1 MSSRV
6 WPAVLASAAVGIQVG
21 AATVAS
27 RAVVGEVGPVTLAL
41 LRYAIG
47 ACCLLPF
54 FFAAPRVRLAPRD
67 LLAVAALG
75 IGQFGI
81 LVALLNL
88 SLLYI
93 TSARAVLLFATFPLM
108 TMLLAAALGRERL
121 SLLKTLGVAL
131 SFAGV
136 GLALLDKLAVGAV
149 APGAWIGVVAVLGSA
164 LTGAVCS
171 VLYRPYLQKYPTL
184 PVSTLAMLASVA
196 FLAVLA
202 IPEGMMA
209 TLPRLGAAAWLAV
222 FFIGLSS
229 GIAYFGWLWAL
240 GRLPPTQVTVFLS
253 LSPITAALLGAV
265 FLGERLS
272 PLTLAG
278 LAAVVG
284 GLVLALRV
292 RAERGPKTSFARPAR
307 PQSQRRTRDL

>member
-1 MSSRV
+1 MSGRP
-6 WPAVLASAAVGIQVG
+6 WAAVVVAALVGVQVG

-54 FFAAPRVRLAPRD
+54 FLAVPRVRFAARD

-88 SLLYI
+88 GLLYI
-93 TSARAVLLFATFPLM
+93 TSARAVLLFATFPVM
-108 TMLLAAALGRERL
+108 TMVLAAALGRERL
-121 SLLKTLGVAL
+121 TLQKACGVVL

-136 GLALLDKLAVGAV
+136 GIALLDRLAVGEATS
-149 APGAWIGVVAVLGSA
+149 GAWIGVAAVLGAA

-171 VLYRPYLQKYPTL
+171 VLYRPYLQRYPTL

-202 IPEGMMA
+202 VPEGLVE
-209 TLPRLGAAAWLAV
+209 TLPRLGPAAWLTV
-222 FFIGLSS
+222 LFIGLSS

-253 LSPITAALLGAV
+253 LSPIAAAVLGWLVLDEA
-265 FLGERLS
+265 LS
-272 PLTLAG
+272 PLTFAG

-284 GLVLALRV
+284 GLLLA
-292 RAERGPKTSFARPAR
+292 FARPAG
-307 PQSQRRTRDL
+307 PHSQRRTRAL

>member
-1 MSSRV
+1 
-6 WPAVLASAAVGIQVG
+6 
-21 AATVAS
+21 
-27 RAVVGEVGPVTLAL
+27 
-41 LRYAIG
+41 
-47 ACCLLPF
+47 
-54 FFAAPRVRLAPRD
+54 
-67 LLAVAALG
+67 
-75 IGQFGI
+75 
-81 LVALLNL
+81 
-88 SLLYI
+88 
-93 TSARAVLLFATFPLM
+93 M

-284 GLVLALRV
+284 GLLLAFV
-292 RAERGPKTSFARPAR
+292 RPAR
-307 PQSQRRTRDL
+307 PQSQRRTRAL

>member
-1 MSSRV
+1 MTPRAWS
-6 WPAVLASAAVGIQVG
+6 AILAAAAVGLQVG

-27 RAVVGEVGPVTLAL
+27 RAVVEEVGPATLAL

-54 FFAAPRVRLAPRD
+54 FLAAPRVRFQGRD
-67 LLAVAALG
+67 LAAVAALG

-81 LVALLNL
+81 LVALLNVG
-88 SLLYI
+88 LLHV
-93 TSARAVLLFATFPLM
+93 TSARAALLFATFPLM

-121 SLLKTLGVAL
+121 SVTKALGVAI

-136 GLALLDKLAVGAV
+136 GLALLDKLAVEAAGA
-149 APGAWIGVVAVLGSA
+149 GAWAGVAAVLGAA

-184 PVSTLAMLASVA
+184 PVSTLAMIASV
-196 FLAVLA
+196 FFLGLLAV
-202 IPEGMMA
+202 PEGA
-209 TLPRLGAAAWLAV
+209 LETVPRLGPCAWAV
-222 FFIGLSS
+222 IFFIGVSS

-253 LSPITAALLGAV
+253 LSPITAALLGALL
-265 FLGERLS
+265 LGESLTL
-272 PLTLAG
+272 LTLAG
-278 LAAVVG
+278 LAAVVS
-284 GLVLALRV
+284 GLVVA
-292 RAERGPKTSFARPAR
+292 FARPAPKR
-307 PQSQRRTRDL
+307 EQRAIPD

>member
-1 MSSRV
+1 MSARV
-6 WPAVLASAAVGIQVG
+6 WPAVVAAAAVGIQVG

-54 FFAAPRVRLAPRD
+54 FLAAPRVRFAPRD
-67 LLAVAALG
+67 LLAIAALG

-81 LVALLNL
+81 LVALLNFG
-88 SLLYI
+88 LLYN
-93 TSARAVLLFATFPLM
+93 TSARAVLLFAPFPLM

-136 GLALLDKLAVGAV
+136 GLALLDKLAIGAA
-149 APGAWIGVVAVLGSA
+149 APGAWIGVAAVLGSA

-171 VLYRPYLQKYPTL
+171 VLYRPYLQRYPTL
-184 PVSTLAMLASVA
+184 PVSTLAMLASVV

-202 IPEGMMA
+202 VPEGMVE
-209 TLPRLGAAAWLAV
+209 TVPRLSAAAWLAV
-222 FFIGLSS
+222 LFIGLSS

-253 LSPITAALLGAV
+253 LSPIAAALLGWL
-265 FLGERLS
+265 FLDEALS

-284 GLVLALRV
+284 GLVLAFAAPLR
-292 RAERGPKTSFARPAR
+292 S
-307 PQSQRRTRDL
+307 QSQRRTRDL

>member
-88 SLLYI
+88 GLLYI

-108 TMLLAAALGRERL
+108 TMLLAAALGREPL

-136 GLALLDKLAVGAV
+136 GLALLDKLAVGEAS
-149 APGAWIGVVAVLGSA
+149 AGAWIGVAAVLGSA

-196 FLAVLA
+196 FLALLA
-202 IPEGMMA
+202 VPEGMVEA
-209 TLPRLGAAAWLAV
+209 IPRVSAAAWLAV
-222 FFIGLSS
+222 LFIGLSS

-284 GLVLALRV
+284 GLVLA
-292 RAERGPKTSFARPAR
+292 FARPAR
-307 PQSQRRTRDL
+307 PQSQRRTRNL